1 MRAQL
6 PSENA
11 GLESENKCR
20 ARARRKCVSTPLELY
35 RAPAFYPLGVIHVEC
50 LILGILELSVS
61 LSVVLYGV
69 PVFYP
74 LEIIHVECL
83 FFLESVNS
91 SFL

>member
-1 MRAQL
+1 MFEFEG
-6 PSENA
+6 PSKF
-11 GLESENKCR
+11 LFLSVWPSIRVPVFC
-20 ARARRKCVSTPLELY
+20 
-35 RAPAFYPLGVIHVEC
+35 PLGIIHVEC
-50 LILGILELSVS
+50 LILEILELSVS